1 MKRSKTTSEILISSL
16 RKFGFI
22 ILSLMGIGIIWDVLK
37 LENMLGFKSPEIQ
50 WNTLASLAT
59 FVTALLILAQ
69 LRITINQMKASL
81 IKQKIEEF
89 YLPLIELF
97 SSDIPKGD
105 KELIE
110 IERLLSKRH
119 LCSPDLLNVLPHKFT
134 VIPPHKSSNS
144 RPTGGIVDNPLVY
157 FYFIDEQELK
167 RWQEVADK
175 LWGEYVELVEEY
187 YRLSEYNPDK
197 IVDKLKMKKP
207 EWKFKPIPKQHSAS

>member
-1 MKRSKTTSEILISSL
+1 
-16 RKFGFI
+16 
-22 ILSLMGIGIIWDVLK
+22 MGISIIWNVLK
-37 LENMLGFKSPEIQ
+37 LENMLGFTLIIPWDQI
-50 WNTLASLAT
+50 WNTAIGLGTL
-59 FVTALLILAQ
+59 FTALAVFAQ
-69 LRITINQMKASL
+69 VRITINQMKASL

-89 YLPLIELF
+89 YLPLIELL
-97 SSDIPKGD
+97 SSNIPKGD

-110 IERLLSKRH
+110 IQRLVSKRH
-119 LCSPDLLNVLPHKFT
+119 LCSPDLLNVLPHNFT
-134 VIPPHKSSNS
+134 GIVPNSSNYS
-144 RPTGGIVDNPLVY
+144 FKGTGGTADHPLVY

>member
-1 MKRSKTTSEILISSL
+1 
-16 RKFGFI
+16 
-22 ILSLMGIGIIWDVLK
+22 MGIGIIWNVLT

-59 FVTALLILAQ
+59 FVTALIILAQ

-97 SSDIPKGD
+97 SSDIPKRD

-110 IERLLSKRH
+110 IQRLLSKRH
-119 LCSPDLLNVLPHKFT
+119 LCSPDLLNVLPHNFT
-134 VIPPHKSSNS
+134 GITLNSSNYS
-144 RPTGGIVDNPLVY
+144 FKGTGGTVDHPLVY

-175 LWGEYVELVEEY
+175 LWDEYVELVEEY
-187 YRLSEYNPDK
+187 YILSEYNPDK
-197 IVDKLKMKKP
+197 IVDRLKMKKP
-207 EWKFKPIPKQHSAS
+207 ELKFKPTPKQHSAS